1 MTILVTGA
9 TGTVGRALVHAL
21 SERGQSVRALSR
33 DPSTAV
39 LPTGVEVVQGD
50 LTDPSSLTAA
60 LDGVSAVHLIGF
72 DAPRG
77 AGGGDAL
84 TTAPAV
90 VEAAERAGVRRAS
103 VLHNGIPGGM
113 DAAVQHSSLE
123 WTVLVPVGFMANAL
137 WWAEAIRNEGEVAEP
152 RADSRGAIV
161 HEADIA
167 DVAATALTEAGHGG
181 QSYVITGPESLNVAE
196 QVSTLAEA
204 IGREITFRELSDEE
218 AIARW
223 RSWGFDDEAVEFMTW
238 TWESPIGVTPSD
250 TVRRVTG
257 GPGRTF
263 SQWAA
268 EHAEEF
274 R

>member
-9 TGTVGRALVHAL
+9 TGTIGRALVRAL
-21 SERGQSVRALSR
+21 TERGQHVRALSR
-33 DPSTAV
+33 DPSTAD
-39 LPTGVEVVQGD
+39 LPTEVEVVQGD
-50 LTDPSSLTAA
+50 LTDPPSLAAA

-90 VEAAERAGVRRAS
+90 VEAAERAGVRRAT

-123 WTVLVPVGFMANAL
+123 WTVLAPVGFMANAL
-137 WWAEAIRNEGEVAEP
+137 WWAEAIRTEAEVAEP
-152 RADSRGAIV
+152 RGDSRGAIV
-161 HEADIA
+161 HEADVA

-181 QSYVITGPESLNVAE
+181 RSYVITGPEAVSTAE
-196 QVSTLAEA
+196 QVSILAEA
-204 IGREITFRELSDEE
+204 IGQEITFRELSDEE
-218 AIARW
+218 AIERW

-238 TWESPIGVTPSD
+238 TWESPIGATPTD
-250 TVRRVTG
+250 TVQRVAG

-263 SQWAA
+263 AQWAA
-268 EHAEEF
+268 ENAEQF

>member
-250 TVRRVTG
+250 TARRVTG

>member
-1 MTILVTGA
+1 RPPRTQGAAVTILVTGA

-90 VEAAERAGVRRAS
+90 GEAAERAGVRRAS
-103 VLHNGIPGGM
+103 VRHNGISGGM
-113 DAAVQHSSLE
+113 DAAGQHSSVE
-123 WTVLVPVGFMANAL
+123 ASVLISVGVMANAL
-137 WWAEAIRNEGEVAEP
+137 WWPEA
-152 RADSRGAIV
+152 
-161 HEADIA
+161 
-167 DVAATALTEAGHGG
+167 
-181 QSYVITGPESLNVAE
+181 
-196 QVSTLAEA
+196 
-204 IGREITFRELSDEE
+204 
-218 AIARW
+218 
-223 RSWGFDDEAVEFMTW
+223 
-238 TWESPIGVTPSD
+238 
-250 TVRRVTG
+250 RR
-257 GPGRTF
+257 R
-263 SQWAA
+263 
-268 EHAEEF
+268 
-274 R
+274 

>member
-1 MTILVTGA
+1 M
-9 TGTVGRALVHAL
+9 
-21 SERGQSVRALSR
+21 
-33 DPSTAV
+33 
-39 LPTGVEVVQGD
+39 
-50 LTDPSSLTAA
+50 
-60 LDGVSAVHLIGF
+60 
-72 DAPRG
+72 
-77 AGGGDAL
+77 
-84 TTAPAV
+84 
-90 VEAAERAGVRRAS
+90 RRAS

>member
-1 MTILVTGA
+1 LTILVTGA

-39 LPTGVEVVQGD
+39 LPTGAEVVQGD

>member
-39 LPTGVEVVQGD
+39 LPTGAEVVQGD

-123 WTVLVPVGFMANAL
+123 WTVLVPVGLMANAL

-250 TVRRVTG
+250 TARRVTG

>member
-9 TGTVGRALVHAL
+9 TGTVGRALVRAL
-21 SERGQSVRALSR
+21 WEGGQSVRALSR
-33 DPSTAV
+33 DPSTAD
-39 LPTGVEVVQGD
+39 LPTEVEVAQGD
-50 LTDPSSLTAA
+50 LTDPPSLADA

-90 VEAAERAGVRRAS
+90 VEAAERAGVRRAT

-113 DAAVQHSSLE
+113 DAAMPHSSLE
-123 WTVLVPVGFMANAL
+123 WTVLAPVGFMANAL
-137 WWAEAIRNEGEVAEP
+137 WWAEAIRTEGEVAEP
-152 RADSRGAIV
+152 RGDSPGAIV

-167 DVAATALTEAGHGG
+167 DVAATALTEGGHGG
-181 QSYVITGPESLNVAE
+181 QSYVITGPEPLTVAE
-196 QVSTLAEA
+196 QVSLLAEA
-204 IGREITFRELSDEE
+204 LGREITFRELSDER
-218 AIARW
+218 AIERW
-223 RSWGFDDEAVEFMTW
+223 RSWGFDDEAVEFMTS
-238 TWESPIGVTPSD
+238 TWENPIGAIPTD
-250 TVRRVTG
+250 TVQRVTG

-263 SQWAA
+263 AQWAA
-268 EHAEEF
+268 HHAERF